1 MFRSPN
7 NPKMTLAKR
16 IIAVEGDLV
25 YPLPFSPYAK
35 EQGLR
40 QGHAVRVPA
49 GACWVEGDERFHS
62 KDSNEFGP
70 VPLGL
75 ITAKVSWILFPF
87 TRFGKVERVIRRDR
101 VVEMSP

>member
-1 MFRSPN
+1 
-7 NPKMTLAKR
+7 MTLAKR

-49 GACWVEGDERFHS
+49 GACWVEGLSFSD
-62 KDSNEFGP
+62 
-70 VPLGL
+70 
-75 ITAKVSWILFPF
+75 
-87 TRFGKVERVIRRDR
+87 
-101 VVEMSP
+101 